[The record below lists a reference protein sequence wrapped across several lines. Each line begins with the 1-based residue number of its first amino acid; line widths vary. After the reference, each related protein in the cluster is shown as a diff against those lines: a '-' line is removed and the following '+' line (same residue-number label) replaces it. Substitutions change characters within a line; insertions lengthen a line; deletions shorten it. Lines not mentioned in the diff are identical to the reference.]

1 MAALFSLAFLPVA
14 LLSGAALYAM
24 GWGLRKVR
32 EKTAGDDRWPPVKL
46 LHEATS
52 FFADMTTFFGGGD
65 DDGSTGGLMYY
76 PLAFTLV
83 ALGLSPL
90 VAWGTPLALHAYAG
104 SSAAANNALI
114 ENVYRAVFQGFS
126 SWDFALPLLNLDAD
140 QLWQALQDTLQ
151 WPELSWGPERLMQNA
166 EAMLTL
172 NALVGLLKSLLSAAS
187 AVLAFMKLV
196 APNVPTSKIAGD
208 EMWAGGGGIAKV
220 RKIAAVSGAEL
231 AQRAQ
236 NAQAV

>member
-1 MAALFSLAFLPVA
+1 MTMPLLCTFL
-14 LLSGAALYAM
+14 
-24 GWGLRKVR
+24 
-32 EKTAGDDRWPPVKL
+32 
-46 LHEATS
+46 
-52 FFADMTTFFGGGD
+52 
-65 DDGSTGGLMYY
+65 
-76 PLAFTLV
+76 

-90 VAWGTPLALHAYAG
+90 VAWGTPLALHAYGG

-114 ENVYRAVFQGFS
+114 ENTYRAAFQGFS
-126 SWDFALPLLNLDAD
+126 SWDFALPLLSLDAD

-187 AVLAFMKLV
+187 AALACMKLA
-196 APNVPTSKIAGD
+196 APNVPTSQVAGD
-208 EMWAGGGGIAKV
+208 EHWKGLSAV

-236 NAQAV
+236 NVAAV